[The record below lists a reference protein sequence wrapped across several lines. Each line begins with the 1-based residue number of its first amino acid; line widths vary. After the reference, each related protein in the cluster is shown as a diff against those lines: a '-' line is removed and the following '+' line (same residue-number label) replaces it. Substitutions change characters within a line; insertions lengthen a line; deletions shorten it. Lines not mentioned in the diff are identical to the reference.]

1 MKTLITLVALAT
13 MLFLIVGC
21 ADPPQQLMD
30 EAKSALDAAKNA
42 EADRYVPDLYNA
54 AKKMLDDAL
63 ALVEKEKESWFSN
76 YDEAINQLNAA
87 KEAANKATESV
98 AAKKEEVKSA
108 VENMLKE
115 IPAAVEKAKNLWK
128 KAPRGKGTREAL
140 QMIKNDIEKTEAS
153 VSEVNSAL
161 ESGDYLIAR
170 EKAQAIMKKIQSL
183 QSELQ

>member
-1 MKTLITLVALAT
+1 MKKLVTLVVMTIILLMIA
-13 MLFLIVGC
+13 GC
-21 ADPPQQLMD
+21 SDPPQQLMD

-42 EADRYVPDLYNA
+42 GADRYVPDLYNA
-54 AKKMLDDAL
+54 AKRMLDDAL
-63 ALVEKEKESWFSN
+63 ALVEKEKEGWFSN

-87 KEAANKATESV
+87 KEAANKATEAV
-98 AAKKEEVKSA
+98 AAKKEEVKTA
-108 VENMLKE
+108 VENMLQE
-115 IPAAVEKAKNLWK
+115 IPAAVEKAKDLWK

-161 ESGDYLIAR
+161 ESGDYLMAQD
-170 EKAQAIMKKIQSL
+170 KAQAIMKKLQSL

>member
-1 MKTLITLVALAT
+1 MKKLVTLVAVAM
-13 MLFLIVGC
+13 MLFMIAGC

-42 EADRYVPDLYNA
+42 EADRYVPELYNA

-63 ALVEKEKESWFSN
+63 ALVEKEKEGWFSS

-87 KEAANKATESV
+87 KESANKAAEAV
-98 AAKKEEVKSA
+98 AAKKEEVKTA

-115 IPAAVEKAKNLWK
+115 ITAAVEKTKSLWK

-153 VSEVNSAL
+153 VAEVNTAL
-161 ESGDYLIAR
+161 QSGDYLSAQ
-170 EKAQAIMKKIQSL
+170 EKAQAIMKKLQSL

>member
-1 MKTLITLVALAT
+1 MKTLITLMVMAL
-13 MLFLIVGC
+13 MLLMIAGC

-30 EAKSALDAAKNA
+30 EVKSALDAAKNA
-42 EADRYVPDLYNA
+42 EADQYVPDLYNA

-63 ALVEKEKESWFSN
+63 AMVEKEKEGWFSN
-76 YDEAINQLNAA
+76 YDEAITQLNAA
-87 KEAANKATESV
+87 KEAANKATEAV
-98 AAKKEEVKSA
+98 AAKKEEIKA
-108 VENMLKE
+108 AAEKMLQE

-153 VSEVNSAL
+153 VTEVNAAL
-161 ESGDYLIAR
+161 ESGNYLMAR
-170 EKAQAIMKKIQSL
+170 EKAQAIMKKLQSL

>member
-1 MKTLITLVALAT
+1 MKTLVTLLAMAVLLFMIT
-13 MLFLIVGC
+13 GC

-63 ALVEKEKESWFSN
+63 ALVEEEKGGWFSS
-76 YDEAINQLNAA
+76 YDEAISQLNAA
-87 KEAANKATESV
+87 KEAAAKATEAV
-98 AAKKEEVKSA
+98 AAKKEELKAA
-108 VENMLKE
+108 VEKMLQD
-115 IPAAVEKAKNLWK
+115 IPAAVEKAKSQWK

-153 VSEVNSAL
+153 VSEVNTAL
-161 ESGDYLIAR
+161 ESGDFLTAQQ
-170 EKAQAIMKKIQSL
+170 KAQAIMKKLQSL